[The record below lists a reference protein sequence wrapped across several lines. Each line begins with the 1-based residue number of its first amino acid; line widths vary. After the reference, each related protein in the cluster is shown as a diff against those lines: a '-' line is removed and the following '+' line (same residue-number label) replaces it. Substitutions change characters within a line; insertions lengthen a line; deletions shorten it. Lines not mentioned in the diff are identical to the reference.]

1 MFLDMY
7 PEVEVAPG
15 RLLGMA
21 TGNIRMFTRAQIQCL
36 ASGYAPGQFTI
47 WGQGEVFQE
56 VLGQGP
62 SDEPAILALAWD
74 ISELLGH
81 LVCVV
86 NPGSAQAWILRI
98 ILAPE
103 FIWMGLHQV
112 VAAVC
117 HGKFFLIGVI
127 HKCHGAD

>member
-1 MFLDMY
+1 MLLDMY

-21 TGNIRMFTRAQIQCL
+21 TGNIRVFTRAQIQCL
-36 ASGYAPGQFTI
+36 AGGYAPGQIITSG
-47 WGQGEVFQE
+47 WDGVFQD

-62 SDEPAILALAWD
+62 SDEPAIVALAWD
-74 ISELLGH
+74 ITELLGH

-103 FIWMGLHQV
+103 FIWMGLHQAV
-112 VAAVC
+112 TAVC
-117 HGKFFLIGVI
+117 HGKF
-127 HKCHGAD
+127 